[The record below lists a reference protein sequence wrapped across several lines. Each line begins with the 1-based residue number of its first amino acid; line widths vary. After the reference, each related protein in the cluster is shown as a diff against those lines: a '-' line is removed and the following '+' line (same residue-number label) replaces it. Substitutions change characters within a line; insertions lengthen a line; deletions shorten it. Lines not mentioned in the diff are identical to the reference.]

1 MEVRDRDG
9 RQSTDKSAWRHE
21 ANLALPPPETQR
33 WTSRR
38 KAAILIALRAGVMTR
53 EEACQ
58 RYFISEEELV
68 RWEMAFDRVGIPGL
82 RVATLH
88 FYRRA
93 AGLDSVIPSRP
104 QTITALSS
112 EIPQDSSGND
122 HHAVYNIFEG
132 LKAR

>member
-1 MEVRDRDG
+1 METRGESRFAAAGD
-9 RQSTDKSAWRHE
+9 
-21 ANLALPPPETQR
+21 PEVDVSSQ
-33 WTSRR
+33 
-38 KAAILIALRAGVMTR
+38 AAILIALRAGVMTR

-112 EIPQDSSGND
+112 EIPQDGSGND
-122 HHAVYNIFEG
+122 QV
-132 LKAR
+132 